1 VTAGAEADSR
11 GSFIG
16 DMSGETIFAPASGGG
31 RAGIAVIR
39 VSGPQAG
46 FALSRLTGRGT
57 PTARKATRVRL
68 FARDGELIDESLVLW
83 FPAPASFTGED
94 VAELH
99 VHGGR
104 AVVGGVLEALA
115 CCEGLRPAE
124 PGEFT
129 RRAFE
134 HGKLDLTAA
143 EALADLVNAETEGQR
158 RQALRQFQGELGAVY
173 DSWRERL
180 IRAVAHLEATIDF
193 SDEDLPGGIEKEI
206 RAQIVTLSEEIESH
220 LEDGHRGERLRDGIH
235 LAIVGPPNAGKSSLF
250 NVITGREAAIVSG
263 RPGTTRDVV
272 EVALDVGGYPVV
284 IADTAGLRD
293 ATEEVEKEGVRRAR
307 MRARDADLTV
317 AVFDGSVWPTVDGL
331 TEALL
336 DSKTIA
342 VVNKSDLGRMQPP
355 IAIGGF
361 SALAVSA
368 LTGEGIDAMIAMVE
382 QGVAARFH
390 LQGTPALTR
399 VRHRTALEECRRS
412 LGRAAMANGAELVA
426 EDLRLA
432 ARALGKITGRVDVE
446 EILDVIF
453 RDFCIGK

>member
-1 VTAGAEADSR
+1 
-11 GSFIG
+11 
-16 DMSGETIFAPASGGG
+16 MSGETIFAPASGPG
-31 RAGIAVIR
+31 RAGLAVIR
-39 VSGPQAG
+39 VSGPQAA
-46 FALSRLTGRGT
+46 FALSRLTGRET
-57 PTARKATRVRL
+57 PTARRATGRRFV
-68 FARDGELIDESLVLW
+68 AQDGEVIDEGLALW

-143 EALADLVNAETEGQR
+143 EALADLVNAETVGQR
-158 RQALRQFQGELGAVY
+158 RQALRQMQGELGALY
-173 DSWRERL
+173 DSWRGGLLRV
-180 IRAVAHLEATIDF
+180 IAHLEATIDF
-193 SDEDLPGGIEKEI
+193 SDEDLPEGIEEEVRGQVVKLSGEI
-206 RAQIVTLSEEIESH
+206 AGH

-235 LAIVGPPNAGKSSLF
+235 LAIIGPPNAGKSSLL
-250 NVITGREAAIVSG
+250 NVIARREAAIVSKQ
-263 RPGTTRDVV
+263 PGTTRDVV

-293 ATEEVEKEGVRRAR
+293 GAEDVEKEGVRRAR
-307 MRARDADLTV
+307 MRAEDADITL
-317 AVFDGSVWPTVDGL
+317 AVFDGAVWPAVDPLTV
-331 TEALL
+331 ALVN
-336 DSKTIA
+336 SKTIA
-342 VVNKSDLGRMQPP
+342 VVNKSDLGRLEPP
-355 IAIGGF
+355 VDIGGF
-361 SALAVSA
+361 AALAVSA
-368 LTGEGIDAMIAMVE
+368 LTGEGIEAMIATVE
-382 QGVAARFH
+382 QDVAARFH

-399 VRHRTALEECRRS
+399 VRHRAALEDCCGALHRG
-412 LGRAAMANGAELVA
+412 LAAEGVELMA

-432 ARALGKITGRVDVE
+432 SRALGRITGRVDVE

>member
-1 VTAGAEADSR
+1 
-11 GSFIG
+11 
-16 DMSGETIFAPASGGG
+16 MSGETIFAPASGGG

-39 VSGPQAG
+39 VSGPQASA
-46 FALSRLTGRGT
+46 ALSRLTGRRT
-57 PTARKATRVRL
+57 PTARRASRARL
-68 FARDGELIDESLVLW
+68 FARDGEQIDEGLALW

-143 EALADLVNAETEGQR
+143 EALADLVNAETVGQR
-158 RQALRQFQGELGAVY
+158 RQALRQLQGELGAVY
-173 DSWRERL
+173 DSWRDRL

-193 SDEDLPGGIEKEI
+193 SDEDLPGDIEEKI
-206 RAQIVTLSEEIESH
+206 RGQIVMLSEEIERH

-235 LAIVGPPNAGKSSLF
+235 FAIVGPPNAGKSSLL
-250 NVITGREAAIVSG
+250 NVIAGREAAIVSG

-272 EVALDVGGYPVV
+272 EVALDLGGYPVV

-293 ATEEVEKEGVRRAR
+293 AAEEVEKEGVRRAR
-307 MRARDADLTV
+307 MRAEDADITL
-317 AVFDGSVWPTVDGL
+317 AVFDGAVWPTVDEL
-331 TEALL
+331 TTALL
-336 DSKTIA
+336 NRKAIA
-342 VVNKSDLGRMQPP
+342 VVNKSDLGQLSSP
-355 IAIGGF
+355 IDVGGF

-368 LTGEGIDAMIAMVE
+368 LTGEGIDAMVTSIVE
-382 QGVAARFH
+382 GVAAHFH
-390 LQGTPALTR
+390 LQGMPALTR
-399 VRHRTALEECRRS
+399 VRHRTALEECRQS
-412 LGRAAMANGAELVA
+412 LHRAATAAGAELVA

-432 ARALGKITGRVDVE
+432 ARALGRITGRVDVE

-453 RDFCIGK
+453 QDFCIGK

>member
-1 VTAGAEADSR
+1 
-11 GSFIG
+11 
-16 DMSGETIFAPASGGG
+16 MSGETIFAPASGSG

-39 VSGPQAG
+39 VSGPQACA
-46 FALSRLTGRGT
+46 ALSRLTGRKK
-57 PTARKATRVRL
+57 PTARRATRVRV
-68 FARDGELIDESLVLW
+68 FARDGEQIDEGLALW

-104 AVVGGVLEALA
+104 AVIGGVLEALA

-134 HGKLDLTAA
+134 HAKLDLTAA
-143 EALADLVNAETEGQR
+143 EALADLVNAETLEQR
-158 RQALRQFQGELGAVY
+158 RQALRQLQGELGAVY
-173 DSWRERL
+173 DSWRDRL

-193 SDEDLPGGIEKEI
+193 SDEDLPGNIEEKI
-206 RAQIVTLSEEIESH
+206 RGQIVTLSEEIERH

-235 LAIVGPPNAGKSSLF
+235 LVIVGPPNAGKSSLL
-250 NVITGREAAIVSG
+250 NVIARREAAIVSG
-263 RPGTTRDVV
+263 QPGTTRDVV
-272 EVALDVGGYPVV
+272 EVALDLGGYPVV

-307 MRARDADLTV
+307 MRARDADITL
-317 AVFDGSVWPTVDGL
+317 AVFDGAVWPAVDEL
-331 TEALL
+331 TTALL
-336 DSKTIA
+336 NRKGIA
-342 VVNKSDLGRMQPP
+342 VVNKSDLGRARPP
-355 IAIGGF
+355 VEIGGF
-361 SALAVSA
+361 PALAVSA
-368 LTGEGIDAMIAMVE
+368 RSGEGIDAMIAAIE
-382 QGVAARFH
+382 ESVAARFH
-390 LQGTPALTR
+390 LHGSPPLTQ

-412 LGRAAMANGAELVA
+412 LLRASAAERAELVA

-432 ARALGKITGRVDVE
+432 ARALGRITGRVDVE

>member
-1 VTAGAEADSR
+1 VTADAEPDSR
-11 GSFIG
+11 CNFISN
-16 DMSGETIFAPASGGG
+16 MSGETIFAPASGGG

-46 FALSRLTGRGT
+46 FALSRLTGRRT
-57 PTARKATRVRL
+57 PTARRATRVRL

-104 AVVGGVLEALA
+104 AVVAEVLEALA

-124 PGEFT
+124 AGEFT

-158 RQALRQFQGELGAVY
+158 RQALRQFQGELGALY
-173 DSWRERL
+173 DSWRDRL

-193 SDEDLPGGIEKEI
+193 SDEDLPGGIEEGI
-206 RAQIVTLSEEIESH
+206 RGQVVTLSEEIESH
-220 LEDGHRGERLRDGIH
+220 LEDGHRGERLRDGIQ

-250 NVITGREAAIVSG
+250 NIIARREAAIVSG
-263 RPGTTRDVV
+263 QPGTTRDVV

-293 ATEEVEKEGVRRAR
+293 ATEELEKEGVRRAR
-307 MRARDADLTV
+307 MRARDADLTL

-355 IAIGGF
+355 TDVGGF

-368 LTGEGIDAMIAMVE
+368 LTGEGIDAMFAKIE

-399 VRHRTALEECRRS
+399 VRHRAALEECRRS
-412 LGRAAMANGAELVA
+412 LGRAATANGAELVA

-432 ARALGKITGRVDVE
+432 ARALGRITGRVDVE
-446 EILDVIF
+446 DILDVIF

>member
-1 VTAGAEADSR
+1 
-11 GSFIG
+11 
-16 DMSGETIFAPASGGG
+16 
-31 RAGIAVIR
+31 
-39 VSGPQAG
+39 
-46 FALSRLTGRGT
+46 
-57 PTARKATRVRL
+57 L

-115 CCEGLRPAE
+115 DCEGLRSAE

-158 RQALRQFQGELGAVY
+158 RQALRQYQGELGAVY
-173 DSWRERL
+173 DTWRDRL

-193 SDEDLPGGIEKEI
+193 SDEDLPGGIEEEI
-206 RAQIVTLSEEIESH
+206 RGQIVTLSEEIESH
-220 LEDGHRGERLRDGIH
+220 LEDGHCGERLRDGIH

-250 NVITGREAAIVSG
+250 NVIARREAAIVSG
-263 RPGTTRDVV
+263 QPGTTRDVV
-272 EVALDVGGYPVV
+272 EVALDIGGYPVV

-293 ATEEVEKEGVRRAR
+293 TTEEVEKEGVRRAL

-317 AVFDGSVWPTVDGL
+317 VVFDGSVWPAVDGL
-331 TEALL
+331 AGALL

-342 VVNKSDLGRMQPP
+342 VVNKSDLGRVQPP
-355 IAIGGF
+355 IDVGGF
-361 SALAVSA
+361 PALAASA
-368 LTGEGIDAMIAMVE
+368 LTGEGVDALIAAIE
-382 QGVAARFH
+382 QGVAARFD
-390 LQGTPALTR
+390 LQGTPPLTR
-399 VRHRTALEECRRS
+399 VRHRTALEECRQS
-412 LGRAAMANGAELVA
+412 LQRAATAAGAELVA

-432 ARALGKITGRVDVE
+432 ARALGRITGRVDVE

>member
-1 VTAGAEADSR
+1 
-11 GSFIG
+11 
-16 DMSGETIFAPASGGG
+16 M
-31 RAGIAVIR
+31 
-39 VSGPQAG
+39 
-46 FALSRLTGRGT
+46 
-57 PTARKATRVRL
+57 ARRATRARL
-68 FARDGELIDESLVLW
+68 FARDGEQIDEGLALW

-99 VHGGR
+99 IHGGR
-104 AVVGGVLEALA
+104 AVVGGVLEALG

-143 EALADLVNAETEGQR
+143 EALADLVNAETVGQR
-158 RQALRQFQGELGAVY
+158 RQALRQLQGELGAVY
-173 DSWRERL
+173 DSWRDRL

-193 SDEDLPGGIEKEI
+193 SDEDLPGGIEEEI
-206 RAQIVTLSEEIESH
+206 RGQIVTLSGEIERH
-220 LEDGHRGERLRDGIH
+220 LEDGHRGERLRDGIY
-235 LAIVGPPNAGKSSLF
+235 LVIIGPPNAGKSSLL
-250 NVITGREAAIVSG
+250 NIITRREAAIVSG
-263 RPGTTRDVV
+263 QPGTTRDVV
-272 EVALDVGGYPVV
+272 EVALDIGGYPVV

-307 MRARDADLTV
+307 MRARGADLTV
-317 AVFDGSVWPTVDGL
+317 AVFDGSIWPTVDEL
-331 TEALL
+331 TGELL

-342 VVNKSDLGRMQPP
+342 VVNKSDLGRAQPP
-355 IAIGGF
+355 VDVGGF
-361 SALAVSA
+361 PALAVSA
-368 LTGEGIDAMIAMVE
+368 LTGEGINPLIAAIE
-382 QGVAARFH
+382 RGVAARFH

-399 VRHRTALEECRRS
+399 VRHRTALEECRGS
-412 LGRAAMANGAELVA
+412 LHRAATAAGAELVA

-432 ARALGKITGRVDVE
+432 ARALGRITGRVDVE

>member
-1 VTAGAEADSR
+1 
-11 GSFIG
+11 
-16 DMSGETIFAPASGGG
+16 MSGETIFAPASGVG

-39 VSGPQAG
+39 VSGPQAAL
-46 FALSRLTGRGT
+46 ALSRVTGRET
-57 PTARKATRVRL
+57 PPARRATRGQL
-68 FARDGELIDESLVLW
+68 FAGDGELIDEGLLLW

-104 AVVGGVLEALA
+104 AVVSGVLEALTH
-115 CCEGLRPAE
+115 CEGLRPAE

-143 EALADLVNAETEGQR
+143 EALADLVDAETAGQR
-158 RQALRQFQGELGAVY
+158 RQALRQLQGELGSLY

-193 SDEDLPGGIEKEI
+193 SDEDLPGGIEEGTLGH
-206 RAQIVTLSEEIESH
+206 IVDLSHEIERH

-235 LAIVGPPNAGKSSLF
+235 LAIIGPPNAGKSSLL
-250 NVITGREAAIVSG
+250 NVIARREAAIVSG
-263 RPGTTRDVV
+263 QPGTTRDVV

-284 IADTAGLRD
+284 IADTAGLRET
-293 ATEEVEKEGVRRAR
+293 AEEVEKEGVRRAR
-307 MRARDADLTV
+307 MRAEDADITL
-317 AVFDGSVWPTVDGL
+317 AVFDGSVWPAVDEQ
-331 TEALL
+331 TNALVNG
-336 DSKTIA
+336 KTIA
-342 VVNKSDLGRMQPP
+342 VVNKSDLGRVESPLE
-355 IAIGGF
+355 IDGF
-361 SALAVSA
+361 PALAVSA
-368 LTGEGIDAMIAMVE
+368 LTGEGIDGLIAAVE
-382 QGVAARFH
+382 RSVVAQFD

-399 VRHRTALEECRRS
+399 LRHRTALEDCGRS
-412 LGRAAMANGAELVA
+412 LRRASMAEGAELVA

-432 ARALGKITGRVDVE
+432 ARALGRITGRVDVE
-446 EILDVIF
+446 EMLDVIF

>member
-1 VTAGAEADSR
+1 
-11 GSFIG
+11 
-16 DMSGETIFAPASGGG
+16 MSGETIFAPASGGG

-46 FALSRLTGRGT
+46 FALSRLTGRGM

-68 FARDGELIDESLVLW
+68 FARGGELIDESLVLW

-94 VAELH
+94 VVELH

-115 CCEGLRPAE
+115 DCEGLRPAE

-158 RQALRQFQGELGAVY
+158 RQALRQYQGELGAGY
-173 DSWRERL
+173 DTWRDRL

-193 SDEDLPGGIEKEI
+193 SDEDLPGGIEEEI
-206 RAQIVTLSEEIESH
+206 RGQIVTLSEEIESH
-220 LEDGHRGERLRDGIH
+220 LEDGHCGERLRDGIH

-250 NVITGREAAIVSG
+250 NVIARREAAIVSG
-263 RPGTTRDVV
+263 QPGTTRDVV
-272 EVALDVGGYPVV
+272 EVALDIGGYPVV

-293 ATEEVEKEGVRRAR
+293 TTEEVEKEGVRRAL

-317 AVFDGSVWPTVDGL
+317 VVFDGSVWPAVDGL
-331 TEALL
+331 AGALL

-342 VVNKSDLGRMQPP
+342 VVNKSDLGRVQPP
-355 IAIGGF
+355 IDVGGF
-361 SALAVSA
+361 PALAASA
-368 LTGEGIDAMIAMVE
+368 LTGEGVDALIAAIE
-382 QGVAARFH
+382 QGVAARFD
-390 LQGTPALTR
+390 LQGTPPLTR
-399 VRHRTALEECRRS
+399 VRHRTALEECRQS
-412 LGRAAMANGAELVA
+412 LQRAATAAGAELVA

-432 ARALGKITGRVDVE
+432 ARALGRITGRVDVE

>member
-1 VTAGAEADSR
+1 
-11 GSFIG
+11 
-16 DMSGETIFAPASGGG
+16 
-31 RAGIAVIR
+31 
-39 VSGPQAG
+39 
-46 FALSRLTGRGT
+46 
-57 PTARKATRVRL
+57 
-68 FARDGELIDESLVLW
+68 
-83 FPAPASFTGED
+83 
-94 VAELH
+94 
-99 VHGGR
+99 
-104 AVVGGVLEALA
+104 
-115 CCEGLRPAE
+115 
-124 PGEFT
+124 
-129 RRAFE
+129 
-134 HGKLDLTAA
+134 
-143 EALADLVNAETEGQR
+143 
-158 RQALRQFQGELGAVY
+158 
-173 DSWRERL
+173 
-180 IRAVAHLEATIDF
+180 
-193 SDEDLPGGIEKEI
+193 
-206 RAQIVTLSEEIESH
+206 
-220 LEDGHRGERLRDGIH
+220 
-235 LAIVGPPNAGKSSLF
+235 
-250 NVITGREAAIVSG
+250 
-263 RPGTTRDVV
+263 
-272 EVALDVGGYPVV
+272 VV
-284 IADTAGLRD
+284 IADTAGLRE

>member
-1 VTAGAEADSR
+1 
-11 GSFIG
+11 
-16 DMSGETIFAPASGGG
+16 
-31 RAGIAVIR
+31 
-39 VSGPQAG
+39 
-46 FALSRLTGRGT
+46 
-57 PTARKATRVRL
+57 
-68 FARDGELIDESLVLW
+68 
-83 FPAPASFTGED
+83 
-94 VAELH
+94 
-99 VHGGR
+99 
-104 AVVGGVLEALA
+104 
-115 CCEGLRPAE
+115 
-124 PGEFT
+124 
-129 RRAFE
+129 
-134 HGKLDLTAA
+134 
-143 EALADLVNAETEGQR
+143 
-158 RQALRQFQGELGAVY
+158 
-173 DSWRERL
+173 L

>member
-1 VTAGAEADSR
+1 
-11 GSFIG
+11 
-16 DMSGETIFAPASGGG
+16 
-31 RAGIAVIR
+31 
-39 VSGPQAG
+39 
-46 FALSRLTGRGT
+46 
-57 PTARKATRVRL
+57 L

-94 VAELH
+94 VVELH

-115 CCEGLRPAE
+115 DCEGLRPAE

-158 RQALRQFQGELGAVY
+158 RQALRQYQGELGAVY
-173 DSWRERL
+173 DTWRDRL

-193 SDEDLPGGIEKEI
+193 SDEDLPGGIEEEI
-206 RAQIVTLSEEIESH
+206 RGQIVTLWEEIESH
-220 LEDGHRGERLRDGIH
+220 LEDGHCGERLRDGIH

-250 NVITGREAAIVSG
+250 NVIARREAAIVSG
-263 RPGTTRDVV
+263 QPGTTRDVV
-272 EVALDVGGYPVV
+272 EVALDIGGYPVV

-293 ATEEVEKEGVRRAR
+293 TTEEVEKEGVRRAL

-317 AVFDGSVWPTVDGL
+317 VVFDGSVWPAVDGL
-331 TEALL
+331 AGALL

-342 VVNKSDLGRMQPP
+342 VVNKSDLGRVKPP
-355 IAIGGF
+355 IDVGGYP
-361 SALAVSA
+361 ALAASA
-368 LTGEGIDAMIAMVE
+368 LTGEGIDALIAAIE
-382 QGVAARFH
+382 QGVAARFD
-390 LQGTPALTR
+390 LQGTPPLTR
-399 VRHRTALEECRRS
+399 VRHRTALEECRQS
-412 LGRAAMANGAELVA
+412 LQRAATAAGAELVA

-432 ARALGKITGRVDVE
+432 ARALGRITGRVDVE

>member
-1 VTAGAEADSR
+1 
-11 GSFIG
+11 
-16 DMSGETIFAPASGGG
+16 MSGETIFAPASGGG

-39 VSGPQAG
+39 VSGPQASA
-46 FALSRLTGRGT
+46 ALFRLTGREP
-57 PTARKATRVRL
+57 PTARRATLVRL
-68 FARDGELIDESLVLW
+68 LARDGEQIDEGLALW
-83 FPAPASFTGED
+83 FPAPGSFTGED

-115 CCEGLRPAE
+115 CCDGLRPAE

-134 HGKLDLTAA
+134 QAKLDLTAA
-143 EALADLVNAETEGQR
+143 EALADLVNAETLEQR
-158 RQALRQFQGELGAVY
+158 RQALRQLQGELGAVY
-173 DSWRERL
+173 DSWRDRL

-193 SDEDLPGGIEKEI
+193 SDEDLPGNIEETI
-206 RAQIVTLSEEIESH
+206 RGQIATLSEEIEKH

-235 LAIVGPPNAGKSSLF
+235 LVIVGPPNAGKSSLL
-250 NVITGREAAIVSG
+250 NVIARREAAIVSAQ
-263 RPGTTRDVV
+263 PGTTRDVV
-272 EVALDVGGYPVV
+272 EVVLDIGGYPVV

-317 AVFDGSVWPTVDGL
+317 AVFDGSVWPSVDGL

-336 DSKTIA
+336 DRNTIA
-342 VVNKSDLGRMQPP
+342 VVNKSDLGRACPP
-355 IAIGGF
+355 VEIGGF
-361 SALAVSA
+361 PALAVSA
-368 LTGEGIDAMIAMVE
+368 RSGEGIDAMIAAIE
-382 QGVAARFH
+382 EGVAARFH
-390 LQGTPALTR
+390 LHGSPPLTQ

-412 LGRAAMANGAELVA
+412 LHRASTAAGAELVA
-426 EDLRLA
+426 EDLRLG
-432 ARALGKITGRVDVE
+432 ARALGRITGRVDVE

>member
-1 VTAGAEADSR
+1 
-11 GSFIG
+11 
-16 DMSGETIFAPASGGG
+16 MNGETIFAPASGPG
-31 RAGIAVIR
+31 RAGLAVIR
-39 VSGPQAG
+39 VSGPQAA
-46 FALSRLTGRGT
+46 FALSRLTGRET
-57 PTARKATRVRL
+57 PTARRATCTRFL
-68 FARDGELIDESLVLW
+68 AQDGEVIDEGLMLW

-115 CCEGLRPAE
+115 CCAGLRPAE

-143 EALADLVNAETEGQR
+143 EAVADLVNAETAGQR
-158 RQALRQFQGELGAVY
+158 RQALRQMQGELGALY
-173 DSWRERL
+173 DSWRGGLLRV
-180 IRAVAHLEATIDF
+180 IAHLEATIDF
-193 SDEDLPGGIEKEI
+193 SDEDLPGGIEEEV
-206 RAQIVTLSEEIESH
+206 RRQVVRLSAEIERH

-235 LAIVGPPNAGKSSLF
+235 IAIIGPPNAGKSSLL
-250 NVITGREAAIVSG
+250 NVIARREAAIVSSQ
-263 RPGTTRDVV
+263 PGTTRDVV

-293 ATEEVEKEGVRRAR
+293 GAEDVEKEGVRRAR
-307 MRARDADLTV
+307 MRAQEADLTL
-317 AVFDGSVWPTVDGL
+317 AVFDGAVWPAVDAL
-331 TEALL
+331 TMALL
-336 DSKTIA
+336 NSETIA
-342 VVNKSDLGRMQPP
+342 VVNKSDLGRLEPP
-355 IAIGGF
+355 VDIGGF
-361 SALAVSA
+361 AALAVSA
-368 LTGEGIDAMIAMVE
+368 LTGEGIEGLSAAVE

-399 VRHRTALEECRRS
+399 VRHRAALEDCCGS
-412 LGRAAMANGAELVA
+412 LHRALAAEGVELMA

-432 ARALGKITGRVDVE
+432 SRALGRITGRVDVE
-446 EILDVIF
+446 EVLDVIF